1 MKAKK
6 KEGCSDS
13 NYAKSLN
20 ENIWM
25 VSIRYLNLAT
35 GFDLKQQLSLYIITI
50 LMYKLDNYVLAKVIM
65 SSKSTLLKFLMS

>member
-1 MKAKK
+1 MKAKT

-20 ENIWM
+20 DNIWI
-25 VSIRYLNLAT
+25 VSVRYLNLVT

-65 SSKSTLLKFLMS
+65 SSKSTLLKLLTS